1 MSNEKSKRRRQMP
14 SFLFFAQSGN
24 TMYTFMNTEY
34 SSVSASNREQ
44 ITTLNIK
51 TQHCSAEIALFGAHL
66 LSFIPNSDG
75 RERLWL
81 STTAVMNKSKPIRGG
96 VPICWPWFSNIH
108 PNNEI
113 NEQRPDHGFVRNQ
126 DWHVHAMRETQDETV
141 IMLSP
146 NQLGMFGFSSEVS
159 VFVEFTFS
167 EKCSIKLITKNASK
181 QTVPIT
187 AALHSYFNV
196 YDIHQT
202 EILGIEGEYLDK
214 TRGNAIFKQSKP
226 YLLTDET
233 DRIHLQSNNHKFELI
248 TVNSNN
254 DNIAIEQRGHDSV
267 VVWNPWQEKSKTI
280 ADMQDTG
287 YLNVLC
293 IEAAVTQGIDLA
305 ANAEHELVQIIS

>member
-1 MSNEKSKRRRQMP
+1 MP

-44 ITTLNIK
+44 ITTLDIK

-75 RERLWL
+75 RDRLWL
-81 STTAVMNKSKPIRGG
+81 SPTAVMNKSKPIRGG
-96 VPICWPWFSNIH
+96 VPICWPWFSNIY
-108 PNNEI
+108 PNHEANKKL
-113 NEQRPDHGFVRNQ
+113 PAHGFVRDQ
-126 DWHVHAMRETQDETV
+126 DWHVHAITETKDETV

-146 NQLGMFGFSSEVS
+146 NQLGMFGFSSKVS
-159 VFVEFTFS
+159 VFVEFTFA
-167 EKCSIKLITKNASK
+167 EKCSIKLITKNASM
-181 QTVPIT
+181 QSVRIT

-196 YDIHQT
+196 NDIHQT

-214 TRGNAIFKQSKP
+214 TRGNTIFQQSKP
-226 YLLTDET
+226 YLFTGET
-233 DRIHLQSNNHKFELI
+233 DRIHLQSDNQKFELV
-248 TVNSNN
+248 TVTSNN

-267 VVWNPWQEKSKTI
+267 VVWNPWQEKSETM

-287 YLNVLC
+287 YLNMLC

-305 ANAEHELVQIIS
+305 ANAEHVLMQIIS